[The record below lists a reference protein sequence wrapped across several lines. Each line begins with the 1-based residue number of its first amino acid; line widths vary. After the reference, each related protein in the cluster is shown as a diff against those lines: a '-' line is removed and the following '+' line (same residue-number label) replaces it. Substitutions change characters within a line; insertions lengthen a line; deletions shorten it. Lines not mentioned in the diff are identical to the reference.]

1 MNPHSA
7 AVAGS
12 GNPLKSRLES
22 EIRAKIFS
30 KSADPFAYSPPS
42 TSLYVKDTTEVILKS
57 KQCALERQRFGG
69 LAIRLA
75 RPINISLNRNSTYD
89 VHNID

>member
-7 AVAGS
+7 AVGGS

-22 EIRAKIFS
+22 EIWAKICA

-42 TSLYVKDTTEVILKS
+42 LVKDAVSGRIEF
-57 KQCALERQRFGG
+57 ERPSSSR
-69 LAIRLA
+69 A
-75 RPINISLNRNSTYD
+75 TYLMIESIIATKYKMAA
-89 VHNID
+89 VR